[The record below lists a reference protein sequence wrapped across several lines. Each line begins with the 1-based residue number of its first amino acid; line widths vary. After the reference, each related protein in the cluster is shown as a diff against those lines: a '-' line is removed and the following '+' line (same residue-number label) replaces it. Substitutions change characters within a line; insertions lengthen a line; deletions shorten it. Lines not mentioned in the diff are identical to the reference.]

1 MESSC
6 ILRTWRWKL
15 IEKSPSESAVVMR
28 EMVMP
33 GDANKHGT
41 IFGGKIMSWL
51 DIAAAMCAERHCNN
65 PVVTAH
71 ISDIDFISPINVGY
85 HVIISASVN
94 YVGRSSIVVG
104 VRVDSEN
111 PYTGETRKTAKA
123 YLTFV
128 SIDEFGKSIEVPRL
142 IVETKDEKR
151 RYENAQKRAEF
162 RRKK

>member
-1 MESSC
+1 MSQKTKTPSDSSV
-6 ILRTWRWKL
+6 
-15 IEKSPSESAVVMR
+15 EMR

-41 IFGGKIMSWL
+41 IFGGKIMSWI

-85 HVIISASVN
+85 HVLIRASVN
-94 YVGRSSIVVG
+94 YVGNSSMVVG

-111 PYTGETRKTAKA
+111 PYTGEVKKTTKA
-123 YLTFV
+123 YVTFV
-128 SIDEFGKSIEVPRL
+128 AIDENNSPVPVPRL
-142 IVETKDEKR
+142 SPQSADEKR
-151 RYENAQKRAEF
+151 RYANTQERVKSGKRLRASLK
-162 RRKK
+162 R